1 MAVFTNSDTVGNAPG
16 SRWCAWNALVE
27 VHDHH
32 GRGRTAEGA
41 FTRAIEDPA
50 GHKARALELVLAA

>member
-1 MAVFTNSDTVGNAPG
+1 MAVFTNGDTVGNAPG